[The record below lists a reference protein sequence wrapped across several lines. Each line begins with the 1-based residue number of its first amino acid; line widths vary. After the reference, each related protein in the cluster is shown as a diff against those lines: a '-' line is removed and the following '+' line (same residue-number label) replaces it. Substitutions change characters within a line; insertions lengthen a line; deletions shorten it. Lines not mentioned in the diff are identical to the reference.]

1 MIYFTVGPSQ
11 LHPSLP
17 RYMEDALRED
27 IMSLHHR
34 SQEFK
39 DLYKETSEQ
48 LRMLFCIPEDFHIFL
63 TASSLENMERVIENT
78 VEKKSLHV
86 ITGAFGKKFYEIAK
100 ELKKEPE
107 ALVIKPPLRQ
117 GSEGQAESRKPLLA
131 DTEIQDDIELLAL
144 TQNETSMGV
153 VVPMEEIAKLKKKY
167 PQMLVALDIV
177 SSGPYLPV
185 DYSVVDIAFLSSQ
198 KLLGLPAGLGILIV
212 NDKAIEKAQL
222 LKDKGLSIGSVHNFV
237 TLAQAEKKS
246 LTNETPNVLGLY
258 LLKRV
263 LQDMNTVGIET
274 IRRQT
279 KEKADKIYTYFES
292 HPVFKPYVE
301 DSSLR
306 SDTTIV
312 VDVKGQS
319 EKILEFGMKNG
330 LAIGEGY
337 GEYAKE
343 HIRIANF
350 PSHTIE
356 DVEKLLLVID
366 EFSQ

>member
-17 RYMEDALRED
+17 RYIDDAVRED

-34 SQEFK
+34 SKEFK

-48 LRMLFCIPEDFHIFL
+48 LRMLFGIPDDFHIFL

-107 ALVIKPPLRQ
+107 RVVFEPGSRAAL
-117 GSEGQAESRKPLLA
+117 SEIALSP
-131 DTEIQDDIELLAL
+131 DVELLAL

-212 NDKAIEKAQL
+212 NDKAIEKAQY
-222 LKDKGLSIGSVHNFV
+222 LKDKGHSIGSVHNFV
-237 TLAQAEKKS
+237 TLAAAEKKN
-246 LTNETPNVLGLY
+246 LTNETPNVFGLY

-274 IRRQT
+274 IRKQT
-279 KEKADKIYTYFES
+279 KEKADKIYAYFEK
-292 HPVFKPYVE
+292 HPVFNPFVK

-312 VDVKGQS
+312 IDVKGES
-319 EKILEFGMKNG
+319 EKILAFGMENG

-350 PSHTIE
+350 PSHTSE
-356 DVEKLLLVID
+356 HVEELLRTFD
-366 EFSQ
+366 AFRPEKA

>member
-1 MIYFTVGPSQ
+1 
-11 LHPSLP
+11 
-17 RYMEDALRED
+17 MEDALRED

-34 SQEFK
+34 SKEFK

-48 LRMLFCIPEDFHIFL
+48 LRMLFGIPDDFHIFL

-100 ELKKEPE
+100 ELGKNPE
-107 ALVIKPPLRQ
+107 SISFKL
-117 GSEGQAESRKPLLA
+117 GSRPNLSTIEVSP
-131 DTEIQDDIELLAL
+131 DTELLAL
-144 TQNETSMGV
+144 TQNETSIGV
-153 VVPMEEIAKLKKKY
+153 VVPMEEIATLKKKY
-167 PQMLVALDIV
+167 PHILVALDIV

-212 NDKAIEKAQL
+212 NDKAIEKAQS
-222 LKDKGLSIGSVHNFV
+222 LKDKGISIGSVHNFV
-237 TLAQAEKKS
+237 TLAAAEKKN

-263 LQDMNTVGIET
+263 LQDMNIVGIDT

-279 KEKADKIYTYFES
+279 KEKADKIYAYFEN
-292 HPVFKPYVE
+292 HPMFKPYVK
-301 DSSLR
+301 DRSLR

-312 VDVKGQS
+312 IDVKGQS

-356 DVEKLLLVID
+356 QVKQLLDVINQY
-366 EFSQ
+366 SQNVSSE